1 MPPGIA
7 LQETTVAGELVTIE
21 MWVDNS
27 GTIRRLVLPAV
38 LGGETVTVISTA
50 PAGGSPSLPDQE
62 LVEPLTASA
71 LFGLG
76 L

>member
-1 MPPGIA
+1 
-7 LQETTVAGELVTIE
+7 
-21 MWVDNS
+21 
-27 GTIRRLVLPAV
+27 
-38 LGGETVTVISTA
+38 VTVIST
-50 PAGGSPSLPDQE
+50 SPDAWQPQFPDQE

>member
-1 MPPGIA
+1 MPPGIT
-7 LQETTVAGELVTIE
+7 LQEATVAGELVTIE

-27 GTIRRLVLPAV
+27 GTVRRLVLPAA
-38 LGGETVTVISTA
+38 LGGETVTVIST
-50 PAGGSPSLPDQE
+50 SPDAWQPQFPDQE